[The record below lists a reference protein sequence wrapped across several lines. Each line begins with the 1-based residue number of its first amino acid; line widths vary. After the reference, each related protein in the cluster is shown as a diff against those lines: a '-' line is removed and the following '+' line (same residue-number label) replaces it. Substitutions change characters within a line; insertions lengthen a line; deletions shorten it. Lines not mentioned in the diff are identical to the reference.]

1 MQLCQKLEWSEM
13 LTAIVYATHEMGG
26 LGFKDIHVTQLIEHL
41 KVLLDHGP
49 TVTGAGKSLR
59 IVAEATTIERGC
71 RGNIYDADATKY
83 PWVDLTW
90 VWVTIQDMNTY
101 NIQ

>member
-1 MQLCQKLEWSEM
+1 M

-49 TVTGAGKSLR
+49 TMTVAGKLLR
-59 IVAEATTIERGC
+59 IVAEAT
-71 RGNIYDADATKY
+71 RGNIYDAYATKD
-83 PWVDLTW
+83 PWVDHMGMGHDSRYEDLQYT
-90 VWVTIQDMNTY
+90 TTE
-101 NIQ
+101 

>member
-1 MQLCQKLEWSEM
+1 
-13 LTAIVYATHEMGG
+13 MGG
-26 LGFKDIHVTQLIEHL
+26 LGIKDTHVTELIEHI

-49 TVTGAGKSLR
+49 TVTGAGKSFR

-83 PWVDLTW
+83 PWVDHGPRFRICILLVQYIITE
-90 VWVTIQDMNTY
+90 
-101 NIQ
+101 

>member
-1 MQLCQKLEWSEM
+1 M

-59 IVAEATTIERGC
+59 ITAEATTIEREDVEETSMMPMQL
-71 RGNIYDADATKY
+71 NIHGWILLGYGSRFR
-83 PWVDLTW
+83 
-90 VWVTIQDMNTY
+90 I
-101 NIQ
+101 